1 MICATLLIM
10 SMVFM
15 TGGLLRRN
23 EQWDG
28 IFSYPFSVSYAKG
41 SNDAPFLNLWRIFTA
56 HITAST
62 QILLADVSQLGTL
75 LNKVNYWN
83 APQVFK

>member
-23 EQWDG
+23 ELWDG
-28 IFSYPFSVSYAKG
+28 IFSYPFIKDGSVYPMLKEAMMLLS
-41 SNDAPFLNLWRIFTA
+41 LIFGEF
-56 HITAST
+56 S
-62 QILLADVSQLGTL
+62 QLILLPPHRYVWLMSLS
-75 LNKVNYWN
+75 
-83 APQVFK
+83 